1 MQRQR
6 GKSGDPGLSP
16 TSATPSAAATSST
29 AAARTAARPGTA
41 AGSLPAYQPSKV
53 VSEAS
58 GHTLLSTADSVS
70 KVTRFYENALKDQG
84 WRIVSTAK
92 TAARATIVA
101 MHGTRGAGILI
112 SSAARLAH
120 RSQFSNASVDDLPSE
135 VGSTRGP
142 LITLGA
148 GRWA

>member
-1 MQRQR
+1 MWAILALTLAA
-6 GKSGDPGLSP
+6 GAGACSASGGYLAPPALSA
-16 TSATPSAAATSST
+16 TSATPSAAATLST

-112 SSAARLAH
+112 SSAGPAGT
-120 RSQFSNASVDDLPSE
+120 SISVFLC
-135 VGSTRGP
+135 
-142 LITLGA
+142 A
-148 GRWA
+148 C